1 MLIALLDAPARRPT
15 LYLETLATMRTFH
28 RTARSIA
35 LLLALL
41 IVPSLQLDAQATAQK
56 SAAKVGAPA
65 AATQIQTGPGGWIK
79 EFGTMWTFDAPPL
92 TYWKGRYGFEPNKE
106 WLEHVQLSSV
116 RIPGCSASFVS
127 DNGLVMTNH
136 HCARACITAVS
147 PKDTSYQDA
156 GFVSAKLED
165 EKKCAMT
172 YADQLVGFEDVTAKV
187 RAAVTAK
194 ATAQQVEQ
202 RDKAIDEMQ
211 AACQKATGHVCQ
223 VVTFYQGGKYALYQY
238 KRYTDVRLVMA
249 PEEGISFFG
258 GDPDNFTYPRFDLD
272 LTLLRVYE
280 NGKPLQPAHYLRW
293 NAKGATD
300 GELTFVVGNPGSTGR
315 LLTMAQME
323 YLRDVTY
330 PAQLAGYTLQIAL
343 YKELAAQSEANKRL
357 YENTVFGLEN
367 SQKAVTGYNVGLMD
381 KSIMAGKAAFEKDF
395 RARIMGKAD
404 LAAKYG
410 KAWDNIAAAQKE
422 LGGFAVAMQFQGFG
436 GGSNLLNFAGALVRL
451 PEQEKLADSLRLPQY
466 RGAALARLK
475 GQLGMNIPIDNE
487 MEKRLLAMQLT
498 RAQKSLPAND
508 PFLVAALG
516 GRSPEV
522 AAEVLVNGTTLGAA
536 DARKAL
542 LDGGAA
548 AVMGS
553 ADPMIA
559 LARIVNPMATKHAM
573 RAQKLTTAIS
583 ANVELV
589 GQALYAAYGEALPPD
604 ATFTLRISDGI
615 VAGFPYNGTI
625 APYKTSIYGLY
636 ARSAEFDNKPPFK
649 LPARW
654 EAARGTVDMTTPLD
668 FTLTA
673 DIIGGNSG
681 SPVINRAGEVVGLI
695 FDGNIESLPNRFI
708 FTDDVARSVAVHTAG
723 LTEALKKV
731 YGATRLT
738 DELLAAGAKK

>member
-1 MLIALLDAPARRPT
+1 MQRFFGTTRLFALA
-15 LYLETLATMRTFH
+15 
-28 RTARSIA
+28 
-35 LLLALL
+35 LALL
-41 IVPSLQLDAQATAQK
+41 IAPSLRLDAQAV
-56 SAAKVGAPA
+56 AAKPA
-65 AATQIQTGPGGWIK
+65 AKAAAAPQVQTGPGGWIK

-92 TYWKGRYGFEPNKE
+92 TYWKGRYGFEPTKE

-147 PKDTSYQDA
+147 PKDTSYQEA
-156 GFVSAKLED
+156 GFVSARLED

-172 YADQLVGFEDVTAKV
+172 YADQLVSMEDVTAKV

-194 ATAQQVEQ
+194 TAAQQVEQ
-202 RDKAIDEMQ
+202 RDKAIEEMQ
-211 AACQKATGHVCQ
+211 TSCQKATGYVCQ
-223 VVTFYQGGKYALYQY
+223 VVTFYQGGKYSLYRY
-238 KRYTDVRLVMA
+238 KRYSDVRLVMA
-249 PEEGISFFG
+249 PEEAISFFG
-258 GDPDNFTYPRFDLD
+258 GDPDNFTYPRYDLD

-280 NGKPLQPAHYLRW
+280 NGKPLQPANYLRW
-293 NAKGATD
+293 NAAGAKD

-315 LLTMAQME
+315 LLTMSQME
-323 YLRDVTY
+323 YLRDVQY
-330 PAQLAGYTLQIAL
+330 PATLAGYKMQIAL

-367 SQKAVTGYNVGLMD
+367 SQKAVTGYNAGLID
-381 KSIMAGKAAFEKDF
+381 PSIMARKAAFEKDF
-395 RARIMGKAD
+395 RARIMAKPE
-404 LAAKYG
+404 LKAKYG
-410 KAWDNIAAAQKE
+410 KAWDNITAAQKE
-422 LGGFAVAMQFQGFG
+422 LASFAVPQQYQGFG
-436 GGSNLLNFAGALVRL
+436 GGSTLLNFAGALVRL
-451 PEQEKLADSLRLPQY
+451 PEQEKLADSLRLPPY
-466 RGAALARLK
+466 RAAAVARLK
-475 GQLGMNIPIDNE
+475 GQLGMNIPINLE
-487 MEKRLLAMQLT
+487 MERRLLALQLT
-498 RAQKSLPAND
+498 RAQKALPAND

-522 AAEVLVNGTTLGAA
+522 AAEVLVNGTTLNTPE
-536 DARKAL
+536 ARKAL

-548 AVMGS
+548 AVKES
-553 ADPMIA
+553 TDPLIV
-559 LARIVNPMATKHAM
+559 LARAVNPLATKHAM
-573 RAQKLTTAIS
+573 RAQKLNTTIS

-604 ATFTLRISDGI
+604 ATFTLRISDGV

-636 ARSAEFDNKPPFK
+636 ARSAEFDNQPPFK

-708 FTDDVARSVAVHTAG
+708 FTDEVARSVAVHTAG

-738 DELLAAGAKK
+738 DELTAAGKKK

>member
-1 MLIALLDAPARRPT
+1 MQRFFGNTRLFALVLG
-15 LYLETLATMRTFH
+15 
-28 RTARSIA
+28 
-35 LLLALL
+35 LL
-41 IVPSLQLDAQATAQK
+41 IVPALQLDAQAV
-56 SAAKVGAPA
+56 AAKPA
-65 AATQIQTGPGGWIK
+65 AKAAAAAPQIQTGPGGWIK

-92 TYWKGRYGFEPNKE
+92 TYWKGRYGFEPTKE

-136 HCARACITAVS
+136 HCARQCITAVS
-147 PKDTSYQDA
+147 PKDTSYQEA

-165 EKKCAMT
+165 EKKCTAS
-172 YADQLVGFEDVTAKV
+172 YADQLVSFEDVTAKV

-194 ATAQQVEQ
+194 ATATQVEQ
-202 RDKAIDEMQ
+202 RDKAIEELQ
-211 AACQKATGHVCQ
+211 TSCQKTTGYVCQ
-223 VVTFYQGGKYALYQY
+223 VVTFYQGGKYSLYRY
-238 KRYTDVRLVMA
+238 KRYSDVRLVMA
-249 PEEGISFFG
+249 PEEGASFFG
-258 GDPDNFTYPRFDLD
+258 GDPDNFTYPRFDVD

-280 NGKPLQPAHYLRW
+280 NDKPLQPAHYLRW
-293 NAKGATD
+293 NANGSKD

-315 LLTMAQME
+315 LLTMSQME
-323 YLRDVTY
+323 YLRDVQY
-330 PAQLAGYTLQIAL
+330 PATLAGYKLQIAL
-343 YKELAAQSEANKRL
+343 YKELVAQSEANKRL
-357 YENTVFGLEN
+357 YENQVFGLEN
-367 SQKAVTGYNVGLMD
+367 SQKAVTGYNAGLID
-381 KSIMAGKAAFEKDF
+381 PSIMARKAAFEKDF
-395 RARIMGKAD
+395 RARIMAKPD
-404 LAAKYG
+404 LKAKYG
-410 KAWDNIAAAQKE
+410 KAWDNITAAQKE
-422 LGGFAVAMQFQGFG
+422 LGSFAVATQFQGFA
-436 GGSNLLNFAGALVRL
+436 GSTLLNFAGALVRL
-451 PEQEKLADSLRLPQY
+451 PEQDKLADSLRLPQY
-466 RGAALARLK
+466 RAATVGRLK
-475 GQLGMNIPIDNE
+475 GQLGANMPIDLE

-498 RAQKSLPAND
+498 RAQKALPAND

-522 AAEVLVNGTTLGAA
+522 AAEVLVNGTTLNTLE
-536 DARKAL
+536 ARKAL

-548 AVMGS
+548 AVKAS
-553 ADPMIA
+553 TDPMIV
-559 LARIVNPMATKHAM
+559 LARTLNPLATRHAM
-573 RAQKLTTAIS
+573 RAQKLNTIIS

-604 ATFTLRISDGI
+604 ATFTLRISDGV

-654 EAARGTVDMTTPLD
+654 EAARSTVDMTTPLN

-681 SPVINRAGEVVGLI
+681 SPVINRNGEVVGLI

-708 FTDDVARSVAVHTAG
+708 FTDEVARSVAVHTAG

-738 DELLAAGAKK
+738 DELTAAAKKK